1 MQYILTEEQHQLI
14 LTEGFKDA
22 VEDRLKRAYDFTK
35 DTINRAGQQ
44 YGLSFKFLLT
54 YGAGIGSIMPAI
66 YDYLNGKYPT
76 LSDSDI
82 AGLALSAISLVF
94 FNAKDYVKI
103 YKKMK
108 EEGQIEELGDAVS
121 FTEKL
126 KDRVARILDVLGMS
140 LYQGLDIISYSFLLP
155 ILPAILKMLADADLD
170 MVALKGLM
178 NSSFI
183 TVSAV
188 TLQKIIEKLTEKI
201 SSKKTSDDV
210 SEPEGELQSPESDIV

>member
-1 MQYILTEEQHQLI
+1 MEHILTEQQQVI

-22 VEDRLKRAYDFTK
+22 VEGRLKKAYDFTK
-35 DTINRAGQQ
+35 EIIQKAGQQ
-44 YGLSFKFLLT
+44 YGLSFRFLLT

-66 YDYLNGKYPT
+66 TDYLNGQYPN
-76 LSDSDI
+76 LSESEV
-82 AGLALSAISLVF
+82 AGVALSAISLVF

-108 EEGQIEELGDAVS
+108 EDGQIEELKSAIS

-155 ILPAILKMLADADLD
+155 ILPALLEMLQNPEMD
-170 MVALKGLM
+170 MIALKGML
-178 NSSFI
+178 NSSY
-183 TVSAV
+183 TTASAIV
-188 TLQKIIEKLTEKI
+188 LQKVIEKLSGKI
-201 SSKKTSDDV
+201 ASKKTSDDV
-210 SEPEGELQSPESDIV
+210 SDEMDLDPTPESDIV

>member
-1 MQYILTEEQHQLI
+1 MEHVLTEQQQVI

-22 VEDRLKRAYDFTK
+22 VEGRLKKAYDFTK
-35 DTINRAGQQ
+35 EIVQKAGQQ
-44 YGLSFKFLLT
+44 YGLSFRFLLT

-66 YDYLNGKYPT
+66 TDYLNGQYPN
-76 LSDSDI
+76 LSESEV
-82 AGLALSAISLVF
+82 AGVALSSISLVF

-108 EEGQIEELGDAVS
+108 EDGQIEELKSAIS

-155 ILPAILKMLADADLD
+155 ILPALLEMLQNPEMD
-170 MVALKGLM
+170 MIALKGML
-178 NSSFI
+178 NSSYI
-183 TVSAV
+183 TASAIV
-188 TLQKIIEKLTEKI
+188 LQKIIEKLSGKI
-201 SSKKTSDDV
+201 ASKKTSDDV
-210 SEPEGELQSPESDIV
+210 SDEMDLDPTPESDIV

>member
-22 VEDRLKRAYDFTK
+22 VEGRLKRAYDFTK
-35 DTINRAGQQ
+35 DTIQKAGQQ
-44 YGLSFKFLLT
+44 YSLSFRFLLT
-54 YGAGIGSIMPAI
+54 YGAGIGSIMPSI
-66 YDYLNGKYPT
+66 TDYLNGQYPN
-76 LSDSDI
+76 LSESEV
-82 AGLALSAISLVF
+82 AGVALSAISLVF

-108 EEGQIEELGDAVS
+108 EDGQIEELKSAVS

-155 ILPAILKMLADADLD
+155 ILPALLEMLQNPEMD
-170 MVALKGLM
+170 MIALKGML
-178 NSSFI
+178 NSSYI
-183 TVSAV
+183 TASAIV
-188 TLQKIIEKLTEKI
+188 IQKIIEKLSGKI
-201 SSKKTSDDV
+201 ASKKTSDDV
-210 SEPEGELQSPESDIV
+210 SDEMDLDPTPESDIV

>member
-22 VEDRLKRAYDFTK
+22 VEGRLKKAYDFTK
-35 DTINRAGQQ
+35 DVIQKAGQQ
-44 YGLSFKFLLT
+44 YGLSFRFLLT

-66 YDYLNGKYPT
+66 TDYLNGQYPN
-76 LSDSDI
+76 LSESEV
-82 AGLALSAISLVF
+82 AGVALSAISLVF

-108 EEGQIEELGDAVS
+108 EDGQIEELKSAVS

-155 ILPAILKMLADADLD
+155 ILPALLEMLQNPEMD
-170 MVALKGLM
+170 MIALKGML
-178 NSSFI
+178 NSSYI
-183 TVSAV
+183 TASAIV
-188 TLQKIIEKLTEKI
+188 IQKIIEKLSGKI
-201 SSKKTSDDV
+201 ASKKTSDGV
-210 SEPEGELQSPESDIV
+210 SDEMDLDPTPESDIV

>member
-22 VEDRLKRAYDFTK
+22 VEGRLKRAYDFTK
-35 DTINRAGQQ
+35 DTIQKAGQQ
-44 YGLSFKFLLT
+44 YSLSFRFLLT

-66 YDYLNGKYPT
+66 TDYLNGQYPN
-76 LSDSDI
+76 LSESEV
-82 AGLALSAISLVF
+82 AGVALSAISLVF

-108 EEGQIEELGDAVS
+108 EDGQIEELKSAVS

-155 ILPAILKMLADADLD
+155 ILPALLEMLQNPEMD
-170 MVALKGLM
+170 MIALKGML
-178 NSSFI
+178 NSSYI
-183 TVSAV
+183 TASAIV
-188 TLQKIIEKLTEKI
+188 IQKIIEKLSGKI
-201 SSKKTSDDV
+201 ASKKTSDGV
-210 SEPEGELQSPESDIV
+210 SDEMDLDPTPESDIV

>member
-22 VEDRLKRAYDFTK
+22 VEGRLKRAYDFTK
-35 DTINRAGQQ
+35 DTIQKAGQQ
-44 YGLSFKFLLT
+44 YSLSFRFLLT

-66 YDYLNGKYPT
+66 TDYLNGQYPN
-76 LSDSDI
+76 LSESEV
-82 AGLALSAISLVF
+82 AGVALSAISLVF

-108 EEGQIEELGDAVS
+108 EDGQIEELKSAVS

-155 ILPAILKMLADADLD
+155 ILPALLEMLQNPEMD
-170 MVALKGLM
+170 MIALKGML
-178 NSSFI
+178 NSSYI
-183 TVSAV
+183 TASAIV
-188 TLQKIIEKLTEKI
+188 IQKIIEKLSGKI
-201 SSKKTSDDV
+201 ASKKTSDDV
-210 SEPEGELQSPESDIV
+210 SDEMDLDPTPESDIV

>member
-22 VEDRLKRAYDFTK
+22 VEGRLKRAYDFTK
-35 DTINRAGQQ
+35 DVIQKAGQQ
-44 YGLSFKFLLT
+44 YGLSFRFLLT

-66 YDYLNGKYPT
+66 TDYLNGQYPN
-76 LSDSDI
+76 LSESEV
-82 AGLALSAISLVF
+82 AGVALSAISLVF

-108 EEGQIEELGDAVS
+108 EDGQIEELKSAVS

-155 ILPAILKMLADADLD
+155 ILPALLEMLQNPEMD
-170 MVALKGLM
+170 MIALKGML
-178 NSSFI
+178 NSSYI
-183 TVSAV
+183 TASAIV
-188 TLQKIIEKLTEKI
+188 IQKIIEKLSGKI
-201 SSKKTSDDV
+201 ASKKTSDGV
-210 SEPEGELQSPESDIV
+210 SDEMDLDPTPESDIV

>member
-1 MQYILTEEQHQLI
+1 MEHVLTEQQQVI

-22 VEDRLKRAYDFTK
+22 VEGRLKKAYDFTK
-35 DTINRAGQQ
+35 EIVQKAGQQ
-44 YGLSFKFLLT
+44 YGLSFRFLLT

-66 YDYLNGKYPT
+66 TDYLNGQYPN
-76 LSDSDI
+76 LSESEV
-82 AGLALSAISLVF
+82 AGVALSAISLVF

-108 EEGQIEELGDAVS
+108 EDGQIEELKSAIS

-155 ILPAILKMLADADLD
+155 ILPALLEMLQNPEMD
-170 MVALKGLM
+170 MIALKGML
-178 NSSFI
+178 NSSYI
-183 TVSAV
+183 TASAIV
-188 TLQKIIEKLTEKI
+188 LQKIIEKLSGKI
-201 SSKKTSDDV
+201 ASKKTSDDV
-210 SEPEGELQSPESDIV
+210 SDEMDLDPTPESDIV